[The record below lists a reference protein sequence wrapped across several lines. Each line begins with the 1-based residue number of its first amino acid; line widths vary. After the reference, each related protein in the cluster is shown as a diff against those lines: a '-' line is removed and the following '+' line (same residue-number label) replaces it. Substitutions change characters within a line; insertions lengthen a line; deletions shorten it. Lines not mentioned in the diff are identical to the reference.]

1 MKPVAIWIAV
11 TVSVGGALAFFS
23 YNAGFRAGVTATIR
37 LERLQSDWNGSKA
50 QTKDAIRRWVSKTS
64 PRAMTGRFPYVMS
77 FPDRNCI
84 ELKIEPGSVGGV
96 PVYCYRVNSLT
107 LLEEHSDVE

>member
-1 MKPVAIWIAV
+1 MKAVAIWTAL
-11 TVSVGGALAFFS
+11 TVVVGATSALFS
-23 YNAGFRAGVTATIR
+23 YHAGFNAGARETVRI
-37 LERLQSDWNGSKA
+37 ERLQSNWNGSES
-50 QTKDAIRRWVSKTS
+50 QIKDAIRRWVTKTS
-64 PRAMTGRFPYVMS
+64 PREMTGRFPYVLS

-96 PVYCYRVNSLT
+96 PIYCYRANSLT